1 VAVALALASAI
12 VYGVADYC
20 GGRATRYATTFAVT
34 LVGQAASLVLLIC
47 AVMILRDSLPP
58 ASDLWW
64 GAGGGAAGVIG
75 ILAFYQA
82 LSTGSM
88 SVVAPVT
95 AVISALL
102 PVAVGLLDGE
112 RPGVIALLGVA
123 VAVVAIAL
131 VSGAGGGGHI
141 VVAPRVLALAAIG
154 GVGFGVIFVFL
165 ARTSDDAGLWPLV
178 SARVVSVS
186 VILLVAPL
194 IGGSFRLPR
203 DVLPIALVSGVLDMA
218 ANVFYLYSTRH
229 GLLTI
234 VAVVGAM
241 YPASTVCLAIGID
254 HERVR
259 RSQAVGLGLAA
270 LALALVALGRS

>member
-1 VAVALALASAI
+1 VAVVLALASAV

-34 LVGQAASLVLLIC
+34 LVGQSASLVLLVG
-47 AVMILRDSLPP
+47 AVAVVGDPLPP

-82 LSTGSM
+82 LASGSM

-95 AVISALL
+95 AVISAVL
-102 PVAVGLLDGE
+102 PVAVGLVDGE
-112 RPGVIALLGVA
+112 RPGPIALVGVA
-123 VAVVAIAL
+123 IAIVAIAL
-131 VSGAGGGGHI
+131 VSGAGDDGRI
-141 VVAPRVLALAAIG
+141 VVAPRVLALAAVA

-165 ARTSDDAGLWPLV
+165 ARTSDAAGLWPLV
-178 SARVVSVS
+178 SARVTSVS
-186 VILLVAPL
+186 VILLVTPL
-194 IGGSFRLPR
+194 VGGAFRLPR
-203 DVLPIALVSGVLDMA
+203 DVLPIALVSGLLDMA

-241 YPASTVCLAIGID
+241 YPASTVVLAIGID
-254 HERVR
+254 RERVR
-259 RSQAVGLGLAA
+259 RSQAFGLALAA

>member
-1 VAVALALASAI
+1 MAVLLALASAV

-34 LVGQAASLVLLIC
+34 LVGQFASLVLLIL
-47 AVMILRDSLPP
+47 AVAILADPVPP
-58 ASDLWW
+58 AADLWW

-82 LSTGSM
+82 LSSGSM

-95 AVISALL
+95 AVISAVL
-102 PVAVGLLDGE
+102 PVAVGLLGGE

-123 VAVVAIAL
+123 LAVVAIAL
-131 VSGAGGGGHI
+131 VSGAGGGGRI

-165 ARTSDDAGLWPLV
+165 AQTSDDAGLWPLV
-178 SARVVSVS
+178 AARVVSVS
-186 VILLVAPL
+186 VIVLVTPL
-194 IGGSFRLPR
+194 VGGAFRLPR

-259 RSQAVGLGLAA
+259 RTQAVGLGLGA
-270 LALALVALGRS
+270 LALALVAVGRS